1 MSYYNDKVT
10 DVMDVLKNIRKEY
23 NKSKY
28 SPNITELRKYA
39 VRCVAESQ
47 LQLKR
52 YKNDN
57 SAQKTIHDA
66 CARRLKPEVLNIADF
81 DILIDHWLRKGSLQL
96 KDILLINS
104 ESCHKRIQVSLFFER
119 NEN

>member
-10 DVMDVLKNIRKEY
+10 DVMDVLKNIREEY

-28 SPNITELRKYA
+28 SPNINELRKYA
-39 VRCVAESQ
+39 VRYVAESQ

-81 DILIDHWLRKGSLQL
+81 DILVDHWLRKGSLQVNYHRPCRWPY
-96 KDILLINS
+96 KRRQLLTMS
-104 ESCHKRIQVSLFFER
+104 FAVVLP
-119 NEN
+119 

>member
-1 MSYYNDKVT
+1 MAYYNDKVT
-10 DVMDVLKNIRKEY
+10 DVMGVLENIREEY
-23 NKSKY
+23 NRSKY
-28 SPNITELRKYA
+28 SHNINELRKYA

-52 YKNDN
+52 YKNEN

-66 CARRLKPEVLNIADF
+66 CARRLRPEVLNIADF
-81 DILIDHWLRKGSLQL
+81 DSLVDQWLRKGSMRL

-104 ESCHKRIQVSLFFER
+104 ENCSKKIQIGLFFE
-119 NEN
+119 